1 MGYEHRENIGSPPYD
16 PAGARTEDNEPHSGA
31 GIGDIARAQA
41 DAAWSG
47 TKQKARHAL
56 DEQRQEAAAGVGEIA
71 GALHKAAEDLGG
83 KNRKGV
89 ADLAERT
96 AEGLERLSSTLRTKD
111 LDVMVRDVESFA
123 RRQPALFLGA
133 AVAAGFLA
141 GRFLKSSSVHDR
153 AESHSERST
162 TLVPTPSPE
171 VATRAD
177 AVPDPNS
184 ERRT

>member
-1 MGYEHRENIGSPPYD
+1 MAYEQRENVGSPPD
-16 PAGARTEDNEPHSGA
+16 DTGRLRAEGNEAHNEG

-56 DEQRQEAAAGVGEIA
+56 DEQRQGAAAGVGEIA
-71 GALHKAAEDLGG
+71 GALHKAADELGG
-83 KNRKGV
+83 KDRRAV

-111 LDVMVRDVESFA
+111 LDVMVRDAESFA

-141 GRFLKSSSVHDR
+141 GRFLKSSSVPDR
-153 AESHSERST
+153 AESHSDRST

-171 VATRAD
+171 VATRED
-177 AVPDPNS
+177 VVPDPNT